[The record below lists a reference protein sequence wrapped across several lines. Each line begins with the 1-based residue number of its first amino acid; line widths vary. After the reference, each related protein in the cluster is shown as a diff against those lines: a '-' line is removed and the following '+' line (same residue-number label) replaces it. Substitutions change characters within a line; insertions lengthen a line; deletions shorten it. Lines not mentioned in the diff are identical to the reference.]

1 MAIQKIQI
9 WGYRSISYME
19 LQAGQIV
26 AFTGQN
32 GSGKSNI
39 LSALHFFYC
48 NLTRTWEEKGTTSGG
63 MIWGE
68 TERGIIGPERWK
80 FC

>member
-26 AFTGQN
+26 ALIGQN

-39 LSALHFFYC
+39 LSALHFFYR
-48 NLTRTWEEKGTTSGG
+48 NLTRTWEEKGCFDSNNFFRNE
-63 MIWGE
+63 I
-68 TERGIIGPERWK
+68 RI
-80 FC
+80 